1 MGVTLGGHPQF
12 VRPLVSPMAEGA
24 AVAKYGEL
32 DEEDLD
38 TIKAHSAAS
47 DNIGNFCAQNLFLAN
62 AGILLIV
69 STLEAQ
75 GIIVDPLQ
83 LNKAAIPVAI
93 ISLVIWAI
101 QNMLLDKRL
110 RRNMLLEITM

>member
-1 MGVTLGGHPQF
+1 MLTILIIGLCERYG
-12 VRPLVSPMAEGA
+12 LK
-24 AVAKYGEL
+24 AKAIML
-32 DEEDLD
+32 
-38 TIKAHSAAS
+38 IKQVNGLST
-47 DNIGNFCAQNLFLAN
+47 
-62 AGILLIV
+62 GILLIV

-110 RRNMLLEITM
+110 KKKYASRNNNVGGAK